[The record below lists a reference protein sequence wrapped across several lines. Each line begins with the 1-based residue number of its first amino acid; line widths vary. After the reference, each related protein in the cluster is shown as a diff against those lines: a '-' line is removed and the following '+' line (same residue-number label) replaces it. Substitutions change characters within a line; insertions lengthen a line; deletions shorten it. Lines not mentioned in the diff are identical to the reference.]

1 MLYYRPRPAIPF
13 PLTYADYL
21 ASFPSFC
28 TYGKKVEEGGVW
40 EQTCLLLHL
49 GFCSHYASLYG
60 IMVKENKQALDQY
73 VKC

>member
-1 MLYYRPRPAIPF
+1 MLYIIGQDLLPS

-49 GFCSHYASLYG
+49 GFCSHCALLYG

-73 VKC
+73 VAE